1 MSELAK
7 SALFAMA
14 IVVMAAGGSWIKGAL
29 HADSAALVVSARGV
43 GNERGADKERGEF
56 GGDLGFLRRFHVEP
70 QSPSESNHYFD
81 LWSPG
86 ALPALAR
93 FNGLTNNRA
102 LIVDSHGSAGFRFAE
117 LYN

>member
-1 MSELAK
+1 MSEPAK
-7 SALFAMA
+7 FALFAVA
-14 IVVMAAGGSWIKGAL
+14 IVVMAVSGFWIKGAL
-29 HADSAALVVSARGV
+29 DADKTAFAVSARGV
-43 GNERGADKERGEF
+43 GKERGASKERGDF

-102 LIVDSHGSAGFRFAE
+102 RASSVSP
-117 LYN
+117 